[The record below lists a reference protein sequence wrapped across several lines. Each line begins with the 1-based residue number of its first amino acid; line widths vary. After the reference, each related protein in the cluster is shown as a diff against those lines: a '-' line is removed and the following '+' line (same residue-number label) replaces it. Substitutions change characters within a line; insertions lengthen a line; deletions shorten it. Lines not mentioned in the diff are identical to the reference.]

1 MIDRHQF
8 RADWHSYNEGIYF
21 VTICC
26 ANRKHYFGEI
36 SNGQIHLTKIG
47 EILKSALEQISNHFQ
62 EAELLNHVIMPNHLH
77 LIVATRHGASSPA
90 KGNQN
95 AILTAKGD
103 IGCLRPKRHDAIPDQ
118 DFHHNSR
125 LAIIIGQLK
134 STVKREAN
142 KRSIPFEWQ
151 PRFHEHIIRDQA
163 AFDNIMN
170 YIDTNIENWH
180 FDSLN
185 RAHIANAD
193 APWRRPYP
201 NPQKN
206 ASR

>member
-8 RADWHSYNEGIYF
+8 RADWHDYNEGIYF

-36 SNGQIHLTKIG
+36 SNSQIHLTDIG
-47 EILKSALEQISNHFQ
+47 EILKSALVQLNNHFQ

-77 LIVATRHGASSPA
+77 LIVATRHGASSQA
-90 KGNQN
+90 KGNQEP
-95 AILTAKGD
+95 ISTAKSNLGF
-103 IGCLRPKRHDAIPDQ
+103 LHPKRHDAIPNQ

-125 LAIIIGQLK
+125 LAVIIGQLK

-142 KRSIPFEWQ
+142 KLNIPFEWQ
-151 PRFHEHIIRDQA
+151 PRYHEHIIRDQT

-170 YIDTNIENWH
+170 YIDTNIENWQ

-185 RAHIANAD
+185 PTHIANAD
-193 APWRRPYP
+193 APCRRPYP
-201 NPQKN
+201 TNK
-206 ASR
+206 